1 MKLYQYSFKGPL
13 FTHQGSSTFS
23 IAATATE
30 PKTDLKHMLFVNVV
44 SCITSRCNVRL
55 TTLSYDLVT
64 KFPLFKNNST
74 GLPCSPITDGVT
86 EDVDVG
92 VGPKRNITILKNKSD

>member
-13 FTHQGSSTFS
+13 FTHQGSTFS

-30 PKTDLKHMLFVNVV
+30 PKTDLKHVLFGKLV

-55 TTLSYDLVT
+55 IMLSYDLVT

-92 VGPKRNITILKNKSD
+92 EGPKRKSTILKNKTD